1 MLSLSMS
8 TLTRKLKPDEV
19 ELHRDLRLQA
29 LGDSP
34 GSFGETLAE
43 AAERP
48 TTYWEDLTRS
58 VTEPGG
64 HVMFIAFEGDA
75 PIGSAYGL
83 RDQELSDGGRV
94 GGMWVHP
101 RSRRQGVGTALLQ
114 AVLDWARAC
123 AFSRLALWAP
133 DQDPAALALYRDAG
147 FRETGNRRS
156 LTANKAIQIVEM
168 MVEI

>member
-1 MLSLSMS
+1 MS
-8 TLTRKLKPDEV
+8 ILTRRLKPDEV

-48 TTYWEDLTRS
+48 TTYWEGLTRS
-58 VTEPGG
+58 VTESGG
-64 HVMFIAFEGDA
+64 HVMFITFEGDA

-83 RDQELSDGGRV
+83 RDQERSDGGRV
-94 GGMWVHP
+94 GGMWVRP
-101 RSRRQGVGTALLQ
+101 ESRRKGVGSTLLH
-114 AVLDWARAC
+114 AVVDWARAC
-123 AFSRLALWAP
+123 AFTRVALWAP
-133 DQDPAALALYRDAG
+133 DQNPAAMALYRRDG

-156 LTANKAIQIVEM
+156 LATNETVYVVEM
-168 MVEI
+168 NVEI

>member
-1 MLSLSMS
+1 MS
-8 TLTRKLKPDEV
+8 IQTRRLKPDEV
-19 ELHRDLRLQA
+19 ELHRDLRLRA

-34 GSFGETLAE
+34 GSFGETLVE
-43 AAERP
+43 AAQRP

-64 HVMFIAFEGDA
+64 HAMFIAFEGDA

-83 RDQELSDGGRV
+83 RDQERNDGGRI
-94 GGMWVHP
+94 GGMWV
-101 RSRRQGVGTALLQ
+101 RAESRRKGVGSALLQ

-123 AFSRLALWAP
+123 AFTRLALWAP
-133 DQDPAALALYRDAG
+133 DQNAAAMALYRRAG

-156 LTANKAIQIVEM
+156 LATNDTVHVVEM
-168 MVEI
+168 SVEI